1 MLNSKN
7 ISISS
12 KLIKEAFTMF
22 CIDQKYLSNQTFN
35 KALDYIFKPPLPKIG
50 NTYLGKKIF
59 DIIDI
64 NKNGQLDEYTFCQCL
79 TKILEDRNY
88 RILLSMNAM
97 MNIPDINKNYI
108 EIIDIKNFI
117 FNSYVEGFKLLG
129 DLVKLK
135 EQELTKNNLPV
146 PNSSQLGF
154 WAENFKS
161 TIYNALDDD
170 LNSFNNKIKDEL
182 DYNIFANWIS
192 IDHTIYLQ
200 YDSIKLNVATSLIVL
215 DKIRFGDSELK
226 KNVLSDNESNN
237 DIIENN
243 EDRNKDNNER
253 KSVINNN
260 NSDNTKDSIK
270 KRSYEDIP
278 PIIDISFA
286 IGENLKDCYSNL
298 TKRGFSYVQGDIQN
312 KGGNKYVSLGY
323 KRGIDEDPITDI
335 IGIVQENNTK
345 KEIINQNGI
354 EYKNIVDHNNNRDIH
369 KGSGGNF
376 LGFYYTRDKS
386 KGDPIKE
393 LIFVCYPQKLS
404 STTIEV
410 VQKYNSKGNLNIN
423 EGRNKEI
430 FNYIIIIR

>member
-7 ISISS
+7 ITITS
-12 KLIKEAFTMF
+12 KIIKEAFTMF

-117 FNSYVEGFKLLG
+117 YNSYVEGFKLLG
-129 DLVKLK
+129 DLVELK
-135 EQELTKNNLPV
+135 EQELTRNNLPV
-146 PNSSQLGF
+146 ANSNQLGF
-154 WAENFKS
+154 WAENYKS

-170 LNSFNNKIKDEL
+170 LNRFNYKTKNEL
-182 DYNIFANWIS
+182 DYNNFTNWIGM
-192 IDHTIYLQ
+192 DHTIYLQ
-200 YDSIKLNVATSLIVL
+200 YDCIKLNVATSLIVL
-215 DKIRFGDSELK
+215 DKIRFGDLDLK
-226 KNVLSDNESNN
+226 KNVLDNESNN
-237 DIIENN
+237 DINQNIE
-243 EDRNKDNNER
+243 ERNKDNNER
-253 KSVINNN
+253 NNIRNNN
-260 NSDNTKDSIK
+260 NDSDNTKDSIK

-286 IGENLKDCYSNL
+286 IEENLKDCYSNL

-312 KGGNKYVSLGY
+312 KGGSKYVSLGY
-323 KRGIDEDPITDI
+323 KRGIEQDPITDI
-335 IGIVQENNTK
+335 IGIVQENNTG
-345 KEIINQNGI
+345 KEIINQDGI
-354 EYKNIVDHNNNRDIH
+354 EYKNIVDHKNNRDIH

-393 LIFVCYPQKLS
+393 LIFVCYPQKFS
-404 STTIEV
+404 SNALEV
-410 VQKYNSKGNLNIN
+410 IQKFNSKGNLNIN
-423 EGRNKEI
+423 EGRNKEV
-430 FNYIIIIR
+430 FNYIIIVR